1 VRTSNRWYLG
11 SIVFSLAGI
20 GASVMGGR
28 EEKREEEATWKL
40 AREQTYLDGVEKG
53 KADGSATDSK

>member
-20 GASVMGGR
+20 AASVMGGR
-28 EEKREEEATWKL
+28 EEKREADNDGKWREATEKKD
-40 AREQTYLDGVEKG
+40 DGP
-53 KADGSATDSK
+53 ATDSK